1 MSQTV
6 VIYHNP
12 RCSKSRQ
19 ALEVVQARAGEQ
31 LEVVRYLEQPLSQS
45 VLKRLLGAL
54 KAGTPGFE
62 AHDLLRTR
70 EAPYAALGLSKS
82 STQAQILAAIA
93 QHPVLLERPVI
104 AVGERA
110 VIGRPTERV
119 NELFD

>member
-1 MSQTV
+1 MSRKV

-19 ALEVVQARAGEQ
+19 ALELVQERAGDQ
-31 LEVVRYLEQPLSQS
+31 LEVVRYLEQPLTSAA
-45 VLKRLLGAL
+45 LKRLLSAL
-54 KAGTPGFE
+54 KATTPGFS

-82 STQAQILAAIA
+82 STQAQILAAIEE
-93 QHPVLLERPVI
+93 HPVLLERPVI
-104 AVGERA
+104 SLGERA